1 MKMQTIGALKKI
13 EDLRTVWKN
22 EERDFSAWLS
32 KTENLA
38 LLGNEIGIDL
48 LLEEREA
55 SVGNGS
61 VDILASEDGTG
72 RKVIIENQLSD
83 SNHDHLGKIIS
94 YAAGKDAKVIVWVVK
109 KAKEEHQSAIN
120 WLNENTQEEI
130 GFFLVE
136 IELYQ
141 IGDSLPAP
149 KFNIVERPNEW
160 AKAMRSERDHSDTKQ
175 LQFSFWQAFREYA
188 MKTDF
193 VHSFTLRKARPQHWY
208 DIGIG
213 MSEAHISLTVNTQKK
228 KIAASIYIPDDKQLY
243 AKFEQEKDSIEK
255 ELGCKL
261 DWQPIPEGKAARIG
275 IEKSADLKSTSSWP
289 EYFDWL
295 LNLSRSFKITF
306 NKYKL

>member
-1 MKMQTIGALKKI
+1 MQNVGTLRKI

-32 KTENLA
+32 KSENLL

-48 LLEEREA
+48 LLEERES

-61 VDILASEDGTG
+61 IDILATEEGTG
-72 RKVIIENQLSD
+72 RKIIIENQLSD

-109 KAKEEHQSAIN
+109 KAKDEHQSAIN
-120 WLNENTQEEI
+120 WLNENTQEDI

-149 KFNIVERPNEW
+149 KFNIVEKPNEW
-160 AKAMRSERDHSDTKQ
+160 TKAMRSERDHSDTKQ
-175 LQFSFWQAFREYA
+175 LQFNFWQSFRDYA

-213 MSEAHISLTVNTQKK
+213 MKEAHISLTVNTQKK
-228 KIAASIYIPDDKQLY
+228 KITASIYIPDDKLLY
-243 AKFEQEKDSIEK
+243 ANFEREKNKIEE
-255 ELGCKL
+255 ELNLKL
-261 DWQPIPEGKAARIG
+261 DWNPIPEGKAARIG
-275 IEKSADLKSTSSWP
+275 IEKNADLAQNSNWLS
-289 EYFDWL
+289 YFDWF
-295 LNLSRSFKITF
+295 LSISKSMKIVF
-306 NKYKL
+306 NKYRY

>member
-1 MKMQTIGALKKI
+1 MQNVGTLRKI

-32 KTENLA
+32 KSENLL

-48 LLEEREA
+48 LLEERES

-61 VDILASEDGTG
+61 IDILATEEGTG
-72 RKVIIENQLSD
+72 RKIIIENQLSD

-109 KAKEEHQSAIN
+109 KAKDEHQSAIN
-120 WLNENTQEEI
+120 WLNENTQEEV

-149 KFNIVERPNEW
+149 KFNIVEKPNEW
-160 AKAMRSERDHSDTKQ
+160 TKAMRSERDHSDTKL
-175 LQFSFWQAFREYA
+175 LQFNFWQSFREYA

-213 MSEAHISLTVNTQKK
+213 MKEAHISLTVNTQKK
-228 KIAASIYIPDDKQLY
+228 KITASIYIPDNKLLY
-243 AKFEQEKDSIEK
+243 ANFEREKTKIEE
-255 ELGCKL
+255 ELNLKL
-261 DWQPIPEGKAARIG
+261 DWNPIPEGKAARIG
-275 IEKSADLKSTSSWP
+275 VEKNADLAQDSNWQS
-289 EYFDWL
+289 YFDWFM
-295 LNLSRSFKITF
+295 SISKSMKIVF
-306 NKYKL
+306 NKYRY

>member
-1 MKMQTIGALKKI
+1 MQNVGTLRKI

-32 KTENLA
+32 KSENLL

-48 LLEEREA
+48 LLEERES

-61 VDILASEDGTG
+61 IDILATEEGTG
-72 RKVIIENQLSD
+72 RKIIIENQLSD

-109 KAKEEHQSAIN
+109 KAKDEHQSAIN
-120 WLNENTQEEI
+120 WLNENTQEDV

-149 KFNIVERPNEW
+149 KFNIVEKPNEW
-160 AKAMRSERDHSDTKQ
+160 TKAMRSERDHSDTKQ
-175 LQFSFWQAFREYA
+175 LQFNFWQSFRDYA

-213 MSEAHISLTVNTQKK
+213 MKEAHISLTVNTQKK
-228 KIAASIYIPDDKQLY
+228 KITASIYIPDDKLLY
-243 AKFEQEKDSIEK
+243 ANFEREKTKIEE
-255 ELGCKL
+255 ELNLKL
-261 DWQPIPEGKAARIG
+261 DWNPIPEGKAARIG
-275 IEKSADLKSTSSWP
+275 IEKNADLAQNSNWLS
-289 EYFDWL
+289 YFDWFM
-295 LNLSRSFKITF
+295 SISKSMKIVF
-306 NKYKL
+306 NKYRY

>member
-1 MKMQTIGALKKI
+1 MQNVGTLRKI

-32 KTENLA
+32 KSENLL

-48 LLEEREA
+48 LLEERES

-61 VDILASEDGTG
+61 IDILATEEGTG
-72 RKVIIENQLSD
+72 RKIIIENQLSD

-109 KAKEEHQSAIN
+109 KAKDEHQSAIN
-120 WLNENTQEEI
+120 WLNENTQEDV

-149 KFNIVERPNEW
+149 KFNIVEKPNEW
-160 AKAMRSERDHSDTKQ
+160 TKAMRSERDHSDTKQ
-175 LQFSFWQAFREYA
+175 LQFNFWQSFRDYA

-213 MSEAHISLTVNTQKK
+213 MKEAHISLTVNTQKK
-228 KIAASIYIPDDKQLY
+228 KITASIYIPDDKLLY
-243 AKFEQEKDSIEK
+243 ANFEREKNKIEE
-255 ELGCKL
+255 ELNLKL
-261 DWQPIPEGKAARIG
+261 DWNPIPEGKAARIG
-275 IEKSADLKSTSSWP
+275 IEKNADLAQNSNWLS
-289 EYFDWL
+289 YFDWF
-295 LNLSRSFKITF
+295 LSISKSMKIVF
-306 NKYKL
+306 NKYRY

>member
-1 MKMQTIGALKKI
+1 MQTIGALKKI

-32 KTENLA
+32 KSDNLA

-61 VDILASEDGTG
+61 IDILATEDGTG
-72 RKVIIENQLSD
+72 RKIIIENQLSD

-94 YAAGKDAKVIVWVVK
+94 YAAGRDAKVIVWVVK
-109 KAKEEHQSAIN
+109 RAKDEHQSAIN

-149 KFNIVERPNEW
+149 KFNILERPNEW
-160 AKAMRSERDHSDTKQ
+160 TKAMRSDRDHSSTKQ
-175 LQFSFWQAFREYA
+175 LQFNFWQTFRDYA

-213 MSEAHISLTVNTQKK
+213 MAEAHISLTVNTQKK
-228 KIAASIYIPDDKQLY
+228 RIAASIYIPNDKQLY
-243 AKFEQEKDSIEK
+243 ARFEQNRDIIEG
-255 ELGCKL
+255 ELGFKL
-261 DWQPIPEGKAARIG
+261 DWQPIPEGKAARISL
-275 IEKSADLKSTSSWP
+275 EKNVDLKLNSNWP

-295 LNLSRSFKITF
+295 LNMSKSFKAIF
-306 NKYKL
+306 SKYKL